1 MIWMCRVKKTS
12 WLSAVDSL
20 SQGTMEERIVDIQLM
35 NRPVLVKSQA
45 EDGAN
50 GGRLHIRTESFV
62 EVDARSLSEPAKDPT
77 RFVALEG
84 SVGVELVF
92 ENPLAGDDVGVG
104 RTRNKSP
111 SVVGGEGLELILHRL
126 TPQGIIESSTIC

>member
-1 MIWMCRVKKTS
+1 MIWVFKVKKTS
-12 WLSAVDSL
+12 WLGAVDSL

-50 GGRLHIRTESFV
+50 GGRLHNRTESFV

-77 RFVALEG
+77 RFVALKG
-84 SVGVELVF
+84 TIRVKLVF
-92 ENPLAGDDVGVG
+92 EYPLA
-104 RTRNKSP
+104 
-111 SVVGGEGLELILHRL
+111 
-126 TPQGIIESSTIC
+126 

>member
-45 EDGAN
+45 EDSAD
-50 GGRLHIRTESFV
+50 GGRLHNGTESLV
-62 EVDARSLSEPAKDPT
+62 EVDARALSESAKDPT
-77 RFVALEG
+77 RFVALK
-84 SVGVELVF
+84 
-92 ENPLAGDDVGVG
+92 
-104 RTRNKSP
+104 RT
-111 SVVGGEGLELILHRL
+111 I
-126 TPQGIIESSTIC
+126 